1 MRVMKNKSDRP
12 IKLLLVTHYYP
23 NHRGGVEIVAGKLV
37 DYLLK
42 IGSIDII
49 WLASN
54 VDAPPNDQPGLW
66 CMPMPA
72 NNWIEKKLQIPYP
85 LWTIPALYRLWKLVK
100 DTDIIHIHDYLYFSN
115 LTAFLFAK
123 IQKKRLII
131 TQHIGFIPYNNT
143 LFRWLLSF
151 LNATL
156 GCWILRH
163 ADQAI
168 FISDVVQK
176 YFSKK
181 TRFCQPA
188 LLIPNGVET
197 SIFCP
202 TDEGDR
208 LNHRQQLNLPLEQ
221 PIFLFVGRFVE
232 KKGLLLLQ
240 ALTQQFPDVY
250 WLFAGWGSLDPN
262 SWQRP
267 NIRVFSDLQSSQLT
281 PIYQVA
287 DLLILPSKGEG
298 FPLVVQEAMAC
309 GTPVMVGT
317 ETAKACLAAESLIFS
332 ETVESGDVVQCWSAG
347 IREILQDH
355 AKLTQLRT
363 TVAAFAQQYWN
374 WQQTADRYYEII
386 RHYSLL

>member
-1 MRVMKNKSDRP
+1 
-12 IKLLLVTHYYP
+12 VTHYYP

-131 TQHIGFIPYNNT
+131 TQHIGFIPYNNP

-163 ADQAI
+163 ADQTI

-176 YFSKK
+176 YFFEK
-181 TRFCQPA
+181 TKFRQPA

-232 KKGLLLLQ
+232 KKGLLILR

-332 ETVESGDVVQCWSAG
+332 QTVESDDVVQYWSAG

-363 TVAAFAQQYWN
+363 TVADFAQQYWN
-374 WQQTADRYYEII
+374 WQ
-386 RHYSLL
+386 